1 MDATLNPDN
10 AIAFAQFRLRGGWKN
25 ILWASALYGFAIAA
39 TMLFTIAATSLRI
52 GATYAGWAGGLLGLQ
67 LGVLLI
73 YAPGRIAGAIRTDLT
88 SGLMDSH
95 RLMPIGAPAAVWG
108 YMIGSS
114 SQALALAA
122 ANLILGAYAIAGSG
136 VPLGA
141 WAGSNAVAIW
151 FCLCVWAITA
161 MFAFGPKGA
170 GVLLWLPI
178 ASVWFSQGA
187 SLCILPGL
195 AVVLSPLAGRSIFA
209 WSVTASTA
217 PYPLL
222 VGAVAQGFLA
232 VVCFMGA
239 CRKFRRPDAQAL
251 PAPMGLL
258 LLAGWVVISSIGM
271 WQWDQ
276 FEPQFLRY
284 LGIGRGAQLVGTI
297 IASMVLALYPIAAAV
312 AADTDW
318 RRRRAINDPSLRSR
332 PMPVLAVVMLAG
344 LIILS
349 LTNVH
354 RYTWPAVEWQSPLPW
369 LAILVI
375 GTLLCPCYLLRI
387 AYRGGGR
394 GGIILG
400 TWLLLI
406 WVAPLIVELIISV
419 TAGATN
425 SNQSPTE
432 APVSMF
438 PGRIACL
445 SPPAAVYRI
454 LRDDPAPARIGVLLQ
469 VALAGM
475 LMLLFHWRPARSQAV
490 AQSVQ

>member
-1 MDATLNPDN
+1 MDAQLNPDN

-25 ILWASALYGFAIAA
+25 VLWTTALYGFAIAS
-39 TMLFTIAATSLRI
+39 TMLFTITATSLRI

-67 LGVLLI
+67 LGVLLL
-73 YAPGRIAGAIRTDLT
+73 YAPGRIATAIRSDLT

-95 RLMPIGAPAAVWG
+95 RLMPVGAPAAVWG
-108 YMIGSS
+108 YLIGSS

-122 ANLILGAYAIAGSG
+122 ANLILGAYAIAGSS

-161 MFAFGPKGA
+161 MLAFGPKGA
-170 GVLLWLPI
+170 SVLLWLPL
-178 ASVWFSQGA
+178 ASMWFSQGA

-195 AVVLSPLAGRSIFA
+195 SVLLSPLAGRSIFS
-209 WSVTASTA
+209 WTVTAGSA

-222 VGAVAQGFLA
+222 VGAIAQGFLA
-232 VVCFMGA
+232 VVCFFGA

-251 PAPMGLL
+251 TAPMGLL

-276 FEPQFLRY
+276 FQPQFLKY
-284 LGIGRGAQLVGTI
+284 LDLSTDAQLVGTI
-297 IASMVLALYPIAAAV
+297 MATMVLALYPIAAAV

-318 RRRRAINDPSLRSR
+318 RRRRAIDDPSLSSR
-332 PMPVLAVVMLAG
+332 PLPVLLVLLIAT

-349 LTNVH
+349 LTNVQRH
-354 RYTWPAVEWQSPLPW
+354 NWSVKEWNSRLPW
-369 LAILVI
+369 LGFLITGA
-375 GTLLCPCYLLRI
+375 LLAPCYLLRI
-387 AYRGGGR
+387 IHRGGGR

-400 TWLLLI
+400 IWLLLI

-425 SNQSPTE
+425 QPGNE
-432 APVSMF
+432 LPVSTF
-438 PGRIACL
+438 PGTVACV

-454 LRDDPAPARIGVLLQ
+454 LRDDPGPARGGVLLQ
-469 VALAGM
+469 AALAVM
-475 LMLLFHWRPARSQAV
+475 LIVMFHGRRTRSQAV
-490 AQSVQ
+490 VQSVQ